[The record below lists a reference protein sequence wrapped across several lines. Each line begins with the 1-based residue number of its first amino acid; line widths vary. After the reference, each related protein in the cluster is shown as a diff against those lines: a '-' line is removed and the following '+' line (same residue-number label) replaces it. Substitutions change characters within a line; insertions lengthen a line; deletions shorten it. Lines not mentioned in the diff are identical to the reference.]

1 MEQPLQQK
9 PDSTSDLSF
18 KENVNEIINRILLE
32 AYNKRIKT
40 LELLIISISEAPQCP
55 EVKNELIEL
64 INKILTYLRARP
76 SAHPDTQLLV
86 DWPF

>member
-1 MEQPLQQK
+1 MDHPPMYGYNPFIGGLAMYWN
-9 PDSTSDLSF
+9 T
-18 KENVNEIINRILLE
+18 LE

-40 LELLIISISEAPQCP
+40 LELLIISISEAPQSL
-55 EVKNELIEL
+55 EVKNELILL

-76 SAHPDTQLLV
+76 SDHPNTQLLV

>member
-18 KENVNEIINRILLE
+18 KENVNQIINRILLE

-40 LELLIISISEAPQCP
+40 LELLIISVSEAPQSL
-55 EVKNELIEL
+55 EVKNELILL

-76 SAHPDTQLLV
+76 SDHPNTQLLV